1 MMDALKYAH
10 HTLIEKISQ
19 KKLLQQQEEAATSG
33 SVSAAASVTS
43 RNAAAMSSSGGQQQ
57 SMSHMPTMSN
67 VNEYCEK
74 FEDTVRQSMPQVRI
88 MLGFLFALETAIL
101 SRPFPLVSCSEYR
114 CNTKEY

>member
-19 KKLLQQQEEAATSG
+19 KKLLQQQEEAATIG
-33 SVSAAASVTS
+33 SVSAAASSVTS

-88 MLGFLFALETAIL
+88 MLGFLFTLETAIL

-114 CNTKEY
+114 CNTKE